1 MICLWFSIFT
11 NIYLLDMKKSFY
23 IICSLT
29 LIWNIVGV
37 INYLGF
43 VYMSNEAFKALP
55 GDMQLYIETRPSWVT
70 GAFALA
76 VFSGTIGNIGLL
88 IRKKWA
94 NLLLIIS
101 LITIVIQTF
110 YNFFIQDIV
119 QIPNSEVAISVLIVL
134 VAVFLV
140 IYSQKINK

>member
-1 MICLWFSIFT
+1 MG
-11 NIYLLDMKKSFY
+11 MKKSFY
-23 IICSLT
+23 IICSIT

-37 INYLGF
+37 VNYLGF

-55 GDMQLYIETRPSWVT
+55 SDMQLYIETRPSWIT

-76 VFSGTIGNIGLL
+76 VFSATIGNIGLL

-101 LITIVIQTF
+101 LISIVIQTF

-119 QIPNSEVAISVLIVL
+119 QIPNSELAISVLIVF